1 MRIDKFLF
9 PLCALALSV
18 AAATTASAQT
28 ALEVLPVQ
36 GNVHL
41 IVGPGGNTTVQ
52 TGHEAVIVVDTQTP
66 DVTDALLGA
75 IAELSAKPIRHI
87 ILTSASP
94 HHTGGNA
101 ALAQAGTY
109 VRLIDSFDPR
119 GLEDNAAIM
128 AHVGVLDRMSVP
140 AGEELTTPPEAW
152 PTDTYFTN
160 EWAVYVNNEG
170 IQMFHV
176 PAAVT
181 DGDTIV
187 FFRRSDV
194 VSTGDIFNADR
205 YPNFDMEQG
214 GSING
219 VIDGLNL
226 VLELTIAGENQNGG
240 TVVVPGHGRLSD
252 ETDVV
257 NYRDMATIIR
267 DRIQAMIDD
276 GKTLDEVLAA
286 KPSSDYDDLY
296 RNNKDSWTGDTLVE
310 AIYRDLT
317 RGEQ

>member
-1 MRIDKFLF
+1 MRNGKSRFLLRAF
-9 PLCALALSV
+9 PLCI
-18 AAATTASAQT
+18 AAATAAKAQP

-36 GNVHL
+36 GNVHM

-66 DVTDALLGA
+66 EVTQALLDA
-75 IAELSAKPIRHI
+75 IAELSDKPIRHVL
-87 ILTSASP
+87 LTSASP

-119 GLEDNAAIM
+119 GLEDNAAVM
-128 AHVGVLDRMSVP
+128 AHVNVLDSMSVP

-160 EWAVYVNNEG
+160 DWAVYVNNEG

-176 PAAVT
+176 PAAFS

-194 VSTGDIFNADR
+194 ISTGDIFNTDR
-205 YPNFDMEQG
+205 YPRFDADQG
-214 GSING
+214 GGVNG
-219 VIDGLNL
+219 VLDGLNL
-226 VLELTIAGENQNGG
+226 VLELAIAGENQTGG
-240 TVVVPGHGRLSD
+240 TLVVPGHGRVGD

-257 NYRDMATIIR
+257 NYRDMLTIIR
-267 DRIQAMIDD
+267 DRIQLLIDD
-276 GKTLDEVLAA
+276 GKSLGAVLAE

-296 RNNKDSWTGDTLVE
+296 RNNADSWRGDELVT
-310 AIYRDLT
+310 AIYRDLS
-317 RGEQ
+317 RGAE

>member
-1 MRIDKFLF
+1 MRISKFPFLLCML
-9 PLCALALSV
+9 PLCI
-18 AAATTASAQT
+18 AAVTAASAQT

-36 GNVHL
+36 GNVHM

-66 DVTDALLGA
+66 DVTDALLAA
-75 IAELSAKPIRHI
+75 IAELSEQPIRHVI
-87 ILTSASP
+87 VTSASP

-128 AHVGVLDRMSVP
+128 AHVNVLERMSVP

-160 EWAVYVNNEG
+160 DWALYVNKEG

-176 PAAVT
+176 PSAVS

-194 VSTGDIFNADR
+194 VSTGDIYNTDR
-205 YPNFDMEQG
+205 YPHFDADQG

-226 VLELTIAGENQNGG
+226 VLELAIAGENQTGG
-240 TVVVPGHGRLSD
+240 TVIVPGHGRLSD

-267 DRIQAMIDD
+267 DRIQAMIDA
-276 GKTLDEVLAA
+276 GKSLDEVLAA
-286 KPSSDYDDLY
+286 TPSSDYDDLY
-296 RNNKDSWTGDTLVE
+296 RNNKDSWTGGKLVE
-310 AIYRDLT
+310 EIYRDLT
-317 RGEQ
+317 RGEE